1 MVTKSIDYFFTVV
14 SPWSWLGHARL
25 VEVAAKHGALIHVK
39 PIDLGRVFPV
49 SGGLPL
55 AKRAPQRQA
64 YRLVELARWRDYLD
78 VPINLQP
85 KFGTSSGLLAERWI
99 LAAAELGTPQAL
111 ALAGA
116 IMRARWVEERDI
128 AAADTLAEIASSNRL
143 DAAALAARAGAPE
156 VTECQD
162 ALTQEAIARGVFG
175 APTYIVGEEMFW
187 GQDRLDFLDRKLA
200 Q

>member
-1 MVTKSIDYFFTVV
+1 MVKTIDYYFTVV
-14 SPWSWLGHARL
+14 SPWSWLGHDRL
-25 VEVAAKHGALIHVK
+25 VEIAARRGASIAVK
-39 PIDLGRVFPV
+39 PIDLGRIFPV

-64 YRLVELARWRDYLD
+64 YRLVELARWRDHLG

-85 KFGTSSGLLAERWI
+85 KFGASSGLLAERWT
-99 LAAAELGTPQAL
+99 LAAAEQGSHSAL

-116 IMRARWVEERDI
+116 IMRARWVDERDI
-128 AAADTLAEIASSNRL
+128 ADEPTLVAIAAAQGL
-143 DAAALAARAGAPE
+143 DAGALAARAGAPE
-156 VTECQD
+156 ITVRQD
-162 ALTQEAIARGVFG
+162 ALTQEAIDRQVFG
-175 APTYIVGEEMFW
+175 APTYIVDGEMFW